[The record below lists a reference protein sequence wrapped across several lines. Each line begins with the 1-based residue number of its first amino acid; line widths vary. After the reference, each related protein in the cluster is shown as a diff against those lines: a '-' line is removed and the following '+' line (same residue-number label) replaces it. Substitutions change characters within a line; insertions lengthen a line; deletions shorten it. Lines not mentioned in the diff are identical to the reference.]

1 MLSVKIILQPIT
13 MLWFYFLI
21 KVMCYYAGLRDPVYN
36 VATDNIPN
44 IVYKATISSVR
55 NITESGSDSHQTT
68 YCNQIWKVS
77 PKRL

>member
-1 MLSVKIILQPIT
+1 
-13 MLWFYFLI
+13 
-21 KVMCYYAGLRDPVYN
+21 MCYYAGLRDPVYN
-36 VATDNIPN
+36 VATDNNPN

-77 PKRL
+77 PKRLNNTYPQYLLVQLSFTYFV

>member
-1 MLSVKIILQPIT
+1 MLSVKIILQLIT

-21 KVMCYYAGLRDPVYN
+21 KVMCYHAGLRDPVYN
-36 VATDNIPN
+36 VATDNNPN

-55 NITESGSDSHQTT
+55 NITESGSDSHQRT
-68 YCNQIWKVS
+68 CNQIWKVS